1 MMRWRAGSWTR
12 PVNRAALQNDE
23 TVTKTARITGDQ
35 DLAIVTANEAGQT
48 AATSEAGAALQ
59 NRVFNKVAWRVLPIL
74 VVAYILNYVD
84 RTNISVAALQMNKD
98 VGLTASE
105 FGYGAGLLF
114 IGYCVFE
121 IPSNLVLHR
130 LGARLWISRIMVT
143 WGLISAAMI
152 FVTGPKSFY
161 ALRFLLGVAEAGFF
175 PGVAYYLSYWFPL
188 RLRARILAWFLVS
201 IPASSLIGGPVAGV
215 LLQLDGL
222 GGLAGWQWL
231 FLIEALPCVVL
242 GAALAWMIPNQP
254 AEAKWL
260 SPAEQDAASSALDA
274 EAQSLRQ
281 KPHVVANFSAALA
294 DVRVWLLGAIYLGF
308 STGSYGVQIWLPQII
323 KQAHFSDTAVGF
335 LVAVP
340 YFFSVLGMIFWAWFV
355 DRYGRRMLNVGATC
369 GIAALAFLA
378 ALFSQDFVAALASLT
393 VALLCLNAA
402 RAVFWAIPTLYL
414 TGGAAA
420 GGLALISSIGTLGG
434 FLGPSIMGWLKAAT
448 GSFTVGMLAMA
459 GFLALACVLTIG
471 LWFVSRTQDAS

>member
-1 MMRWRAGSWTR
+1 
-12 PVNRAALQNDE
+12 
-23 TVTKTARITGDQ
+23 
-35 DLAIVTANEAGQT
+35 
-48 AATSEAGAALQ
+48 
-59 NRVFNKVAWRVLPIL
+59 L
-74 VVAYILNYVD
+74 VIAYILNYVD

-98 VGLTASE
+98 IGLTASE

-143 WGLISAAMI
+143 WGVVSAAM
-152 FVTGPKSFY
+152 VLCTGPKSFY

-188 RLRARILAWFLVS
+188 RFRARILAWFLVS
-201 IPASSLIGGPVAGV
+201 IPASSLIGAPAAGV
-215 LLQLDGL
+215 LLTLDGL
-222 GGLAGWQWL
+222 GGLSGWQWL
-231 FLIEALPCVVL
+231 FLIEALPCVLL
-242 GAALAWMIPNQP
+242 GLALAWLLPNQP
-254 AEAKWL
+254 AEARWL
-260 SPAEQDAASSALDA
+260 TQAERNAASRALA
-274 EAQSLRQ
+274 VEEQALRLR
-281 KPHVVANFSAALA
+281 PRVVASFSTALT

-308 STGSYGVQIWLPQII
+308 STGSYGVQLWLPQII

-340 YFFSVLGMIFWAWFV
+340 YFFSVVGMIFWAWFA
-355 DRYGRRMLNVGATC
+355 DRYGRRTLNVIVTC
-369 GIAALAFLA
+369 ALASLAFLA
-378 ALFSQDFVAALASLT
+378 ALISQNFTAALASLT

-402 RAVFWAIPTLYL
+402 RAVFWAIPSLYL

-420 GGLALISSIGTLGG
+420 GGLALISSVGTLGG
-434 FLGPSIMGWLKAAT
+434 FLGPSIMGWLKDAT

-459 GFLALACVLTIG
+459 GFLALASLLTVG
-471 LWFVSRTQDAS
+471 LWLMTRNERSA